1 MIGIDLT
8 NKDRFKNNYENI
20 AEKILHFSEKKLF
33 LNINNEEGKINFI
46 ASRWA
51 IKEALFKCD
60 NRYKNFSNISVIK
73 DLFGRYIFEDLNDK
87 FEISTSNED
96 KYIIAIVKDK

>member
-8 NKDRFKNNYENI
+8 NKERFKNNYLDI
-20 AEKILHFSEKKLF
+20 GKKILHSSEKKLF
-33 LNINNEEGKINFI
+33 LNINSEEEKINFI

-60 NRYKNFSNISVIK
+60 NSYKNFSNISVIK

>member
-8 NKDRFKNNYENI
+8 NKNRFKNNYEI
-20 AEKILHFSEKKLF
+20 VAKKILHSSENKLF
-33 LNINNEEGKINFI
+33 LKLDNEEEKIHFV

-60 NRYKNFSNISVIK
+60 NKYKLFSSISILK
-73 DLFGRYIFEDLNDK
+73 DFSGRYIFQNLDDK

-96 KYIIAIVKDK
+96 EYIIAIVKDK